1 MRARIG
7 SAPAATGERPS
18 GGAGFWLLTLCMVA
32 PVGFDIARKL
42 LPDSRFLLAAT
53 YPLIAGVWLLSL
65 RQGAGGM
72 PAGIRRPLKVWM
84 IFQSVYLAMTLVQQ
98 PEVGIIAFFTH
109 IAPMG
114 MAWIAFVAM
123 SRGDGLKS
131 VYLVYSAMA
140 VALLPFALK
149 VIFQGAEDLPMLL
162 RPNEGVI
169 SIQKEQRAGMASFA
183 GIFNTQ
189 HVLSLACLACAYLA
203 MAHVVARGRSLPYL
217 AMSWA
222 VLVVCAVLIFSS
234 LRRGALFALVPGLA
248 MAFLRVGT
256 LRGRALLV
264 GAVAI
269 AMGIMVRLDS
279 GSEERK
285 QEGYAG
291 RLDFLAGADFSER
304 FEGVFLE
311 TWWEAV
317 QARPLGSL
325 LGAASAE
332 GEGRPFYFYA
342 EVGAAAL
349 TAETGILGSLLI
361 LGVVA
366 RLVAVELRMCRRMAG
381 PDRAFCTMMVVF
393 QATLFVLW
401 FCKEAR
407 AVGGAHLGNLLFW
420 AVPGIVAGVAAR
432 RASAPAGPAGSAPAA
447 ARRRMRPRPWARR
460 PRAGAKAG
468 AVA

>member
-1 MRARIG
+1 MLFRSRIRQAAAAPDEPWPGG
-7 SAPAATGERPS
+7 S
-18 GGAGFWLLTLCMVA
+18 GFWMFTLCMVA
-32 PVGFDIARKL
+32 PIGFDIARKL
-42 LPDSRFLLAAT
+42 LPDARFLLAAT
-53 YPLIAGVWLLSL
+53 YPLIAGGWLLSL

-72 PAGIRRPLKVWM
+72 PAGLRRPLKVWM
-84 IFQSVYLAMTLVQQ
+84 IFQSVYLALTLVRQ
-98 PEVGIIAFFTH
+98 PDVGIIAFFTH

-114 MAWIAFVAM
+114 MGWIAYVAM
-123 SRGDGLKS
+123 SRGDGLKPT
-131 VYLVYSAMA
+131 YLVYSALA

-149 VIFQGAEDLPMLL
+149 VIFQGAEDLPMIL

-183 GIFNTQ
+183 GTFNTQ
-189 HVLSLACLACAYLA
+189 HVLSLACMACAYLA
-203 MAHVVARGRSLPYL
+203 MACVAARGSGLLYRGV
-217 AMSWA
+217 SWA

-256 LRGRALLV
+256 MRGRVLLL

-279 GSEERK
+279 GSEEQK

-291 RLDFLAGADFSER
+291 RLDFLVGADFSER

-311 TWWEAV
+311 TWWEAA

-361 LGVVA
+361 LGVVG
-366 RLVAVELRMCRRMAG
+366 RLL
-381 PDRAFCTMMVVF
+381 DRKSVV
-393 QATLFVLW
+393 
-401 FCKEAR
+401 
-407 AVGGAHLGNLLFW
+407 
-420 AVPGIVAGVAAR
+420 
-432 RASAPAGPAGSAPAA
+432 
-447 ARRRMRPRPWARR
+447 
-460 PRAGAKAG
+460 
-468 AVA
+468 